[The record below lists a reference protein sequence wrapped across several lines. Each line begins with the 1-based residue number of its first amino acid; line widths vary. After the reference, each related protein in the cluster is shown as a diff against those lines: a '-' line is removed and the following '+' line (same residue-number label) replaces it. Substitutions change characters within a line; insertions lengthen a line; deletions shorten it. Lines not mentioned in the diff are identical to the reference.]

1 MDGLKPIPTSHLYY
15 KLAFRSLKAPAPST
29 REAADKSAD
38 SVGVETPT
46 LPQGMNGWVETH
58 PYQPPLLQAGFQ
70 EPEGPC
76 SLRIEFFFRG

>member
-15 KLAFRSLKAPAPST
+15 KPAFRSLKAPAPST

-46 LPQGMNGWVETH
+46 YRTD
-58 PYQPPLLQAGFQ
+58 
-70 EPEGPC
+70 
-76 SLRIEFFFRG
+76 